1 MNAKTINLLKE
12 KLDKCSKVDIT
23 KISASDVDNIEDLKI
38 SKKKYGAD
46 RIIEFIK
53 NNKNPYV
60 FSVDGRIVKIEF
72 SNNGI
77 SAEECL
83 TGVIRNIYR

>member
-23 KISASDVDNIEDLKI
+23 KVKESDVDNIDELKI
-38 SKKKYGAD
+38 SKKKYGTD

-72 SNNGI
+72 SNNKRT
-77 SAEECL
+77 AEECL
-83 TGVIRNIYR
+83 TKVINKVYR